1 MWTAVIICHPQGQ
14 IHNLLLAGFS
24 FSDEIQWVRVRVRAR
39 ANPNPQQSFALQGGV
54 PP

>member
-24 FSDEIQWVRVRVRAR
+24 FSDEIQWVRVRVRVS
-39 ANPNPQQSFALQGGV
+39 QSFALQGGV

>member
-24 FSDEIQWVRVRVRAR
+24 FSDEIQWVRVNNLLPSKEAFPRECD
-39 ANPNPQQSFALQGGV
+39 FT
-54 PP
+54 